1 MANEQNLKPFTS
13 EQNREE
19 AKKNGKK
26 GGIKSGEVRRERK
39 KFKETMEMLLKIN
52 IKDDKTKNTLKAFG
66 IEDNE
71 MNNQTLLMVG
81 LFKAAMNGN
90 VNAYKEIQTMIEQNG
105 NSNENIQRIQII
117 NDLPKEDVDD

>member
-90 VNAYKEIQTMIEQNG
+90 VNAYKEIQTMIENTN

>member
-117 NDLPKEDVDD
+117 NDLPKEDVDG